1 MNILLKKLSSFF
13 TGKSHVKFF
22 QNYKLENI
30 FEKSHRSIVILKN
43 PGSTPQ
49 LVANFTPIRKLL
61 CTFLYLCYG
70 NPRPPPRWNI
80 WEWKNL
86 KNQKWIHICNAKC
99 YAECYAIYL
108 TKKVLKEN
116 TARARLARVWI
127 YKGNPLK
134 NFPSA
139 SIFKRNHFKNFF
151 HIIFFTGKSLVKNL
165 KITFNFT
172 WKSY

>member
-22 QNYKLENI
+22 QNHKLENI

-70 NPRPPPRWNI
+70 NPRPPP
-80 WEWKNL
+80 L
-86 KNQKWIHICNAKC
+86 K
-99 YAECYAIYL
+99 YL
-108 TKKVLKEN
+108 RMKKFKEPKMDSH
-116 TARARLARVWI
+116 L
-127 YKGNPLK
+127 
-134 NFPSA
+134 
-139 SIFKRNHFKNFF
+139 
-151 HIIFFTGKSLVKNL
+151 
-165 KITFNFT
+165 
-172 WKSY
+172 

>member
-1 MNILLKKLSSFF
+1 MV
-13 TGKSHVKFF
+13 T
-22 QNYKLENI
+22 QD
-30 FEKSHRSIVILKN
+30 
-43 PGSTPQ
+43 
-49 LVANFTPIRKLL
+49 
-61 CTFLYLCYG
+61 
-70 NPRPPPRWNI
+70 PPRWNI

-127 YKGNPLK
+127 YKGDPLK

-139 SIFKRNHFKNFF
+139 SIFQRNHFKNFF
-151 HIIFFTGKSLVKNL
+151 DIIFFPGKSLVKNSKL
-165 KITFNFT
+165 TFNFT
-172 WKSY
+172 WKSPIQIFLHFLQGNLFVIFPKNYFWDHFWKTIVAVWFWKKIRRTPTCP

>member
-1 MNILLKKLSSFF
+1 MSILLKKLSSFF

-22 QNYKLENI
+22 QNDKLENI

-70 NPRPPPRWNI
+70 NPRPPPWNI

-86 KNQKWIHICNAKC
+86 NQKWIHICNAKC
-99 YAECYAIYL
+99 YAECYIIYV

-127 YKGNPLK
+127 YKGNPFK
-134 NFPSA
+134 IFPSA
-139 SIFKRNHFKNFF
+139 SIFQRNPFKNFF
-151 HIIFFTGKSLVKNL
+151 HLIFFPGKSLVKNSNF
-165 KITFNFT
+165 TFNFT
-172 WKSY
+172 WKSF

>member
-70 NPRPPPRWNI
+70 NPRPPP
-80 WEWKNL
+80 L
-86 KNQKWIHICNAKC
+86 K
-99 YAECYAIYL
+99 YL
-108 TKKVLKEN
+108 RMKKFKEPKMDSH
-116 TARARLARVWI
+116 L
-127 YKGNPLK
+127 
-134 NFPSA
+134 
-139 SIFKRNHFKNFF
+139 
-151 HIIFFTGKSLVKNL
+151 
-165 KITFNFT
+165 
-172 WKSY
+172 